1 MGRHALMVPVPPLQ
15 VSLLLH
21 WFWSVQIFRQT
32 LLAALSRAQTA
43 LSMHSSILPSL
54 VQLSP
59 MPLRPQPAKSTNKQV
74 ERRRR
79 RALFIMVSQ
88 YTVIIFSEM
97 A

>member
-1 MGRHALMVPVPPLQ
+1 MVPVPPLQ

-32 LLAALSRAQTA
+32 LLAVLSRAQTA
-43 LSMHSSILPSL
+43 LSTHSSIFPSL

-59 MPLRPQPAKSTNKQV
+59 MPLRPQPIKSTSKQT
-74 ERRRR
+74 ERRKRR
-79 RALFIMVSQ
+79 VLFIIVSQ
-88 YTVIIFSEM
+88 YTVTIFSEI

>member
-1 MGRHALMVPVPPLQ
+1 MVPVPPLQ

>member
-1 MGRHALMVPVPPLQ
+1 MVPVPPLQ

-21 WFWSVQIFRQT
+21 WVWSVQIFRQT

-59 MPLRPQPAKSTNKQV
+59 MLLRPQPMRSASKKT
-74 ERRRR
+74 ERRIGRV
-79 RALFIMVSQ
+79 LFMIVSQ
-88 YTVIIFSEM
+88 YTVIIFSEI